1 MKKTVNG
8 SKYIFISE
16 LNLSSPSYFEIM
28 AIHKHSERKSFIT
41 NLNFIISELGRLL
54 SEEDEKF
61 ETTWTILNHDRAE
74 HLWNESSKMFDDT
87 EFVHY
92 LEKMC
97 DDDRFIGGW
106 NSDF

>member
-1 MKKTVNG
+1 
-8 SKYIFISE
+8 
-16 LNLSSPSYFEIM
+16 M
-28 AIHKHSERKSFIT
+28 AIHRCSEKKSFIT
-41 NLNFIISELGRLL
+41 NLNFIISELGGLL

-61 ETTWTILNHDRAE
+61 ETTWIILNHNRARC
-74 HLWNESSKMFDDT
+74 LWNESSKMFNDT
-87 EFVHY
+87 EFVYY